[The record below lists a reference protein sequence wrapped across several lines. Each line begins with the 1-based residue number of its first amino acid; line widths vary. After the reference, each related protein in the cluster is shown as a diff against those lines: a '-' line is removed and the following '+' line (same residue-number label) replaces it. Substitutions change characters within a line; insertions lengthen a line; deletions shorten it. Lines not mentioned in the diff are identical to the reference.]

1 MASFSHATI
10 DEYVHDI
17 SSVSGFE
24 KLSPEEQQKF
34 SSQLKEQL
42 QLSVTHALLGTLGE
56 EDKNELFGRFPA
68 LKTGDDAVAWIGA
81 LIERVPDAESRAIE
95 ALEKYK
101 TDFLSHYAT
110 QLY

>member
-1 MASFSHATI
+1 MSSFSNATI
-10 DEYVHDI
+10 DEYVSDI

-34 SSQLKEQL
+34 LSQLKEQL
-42 QLSVTHALLGTLGE
+42 QLSVTNALLGSLSEG
-56 EDKNELFGRFPA
+56 DKNELFGRFPA

-81 LIERVPDAESRAIE
+81 LIEKVPDAESHAFD

-101 TDFLSHYAT
+101 TEFLSHYAT